1 MVLTRMGMKAQ
12 TETAGASPGLDGGK
26 NHGVGSLGQSG
37 YDELALDDA
46 HHDEVRVCV
55 CDGVAKVVPLPHRRW
70 PRPVHP

>member
-12 TETAGASPGLDGGK
+12 AETAGASPGLDGGK

-55 CDGVAKVVPLPHRRW
+55 
-70 PRPVHP
+70 